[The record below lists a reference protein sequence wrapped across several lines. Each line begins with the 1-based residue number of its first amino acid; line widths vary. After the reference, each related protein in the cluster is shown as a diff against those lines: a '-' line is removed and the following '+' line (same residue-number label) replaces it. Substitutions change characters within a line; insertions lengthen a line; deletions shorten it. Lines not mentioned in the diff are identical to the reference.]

1 MSGPEAPTGP
11 ARPEVVIFDLDGVIR
26 DWNDEELA
34 VLETSFGLEPGEI
47 VTVAFEGGLGRAA
60 TTGELTYRAW
70 MDEIRRRIMARHGAG
85 VTAALDEWERN
96 VGRVDTEML
105 ALLRAVRTQVPAVV
119 LSNGTTRLRRDLYA
133 LDLTDEFD
141 RIFNTAEIGVAKP
154 EPGAF
159 LHVLDE
165 LGRRPDEVVF
175 IDDLAANVD
184 GARSVGIR
192 SHRHLEREG
201 TAAFLEGHGI
211 DVR

>member
-1 MSGPEAPTGP
+1 MSEHTRP
-11 ARPEVVIFDLDGVIR
+11 PEVVIFDLDGVIR

-34 VLETSFGLEPGEI
+34 VLETSFGLEAGEI

-85 VTAALDEWERN
+85 VAAALDEWERN

-105 ALLRAVRTQVPAVV
+105 RLLRRVREQVPAVV

-141 RIFNTAEIGVAKP
+141 RIFNTAEIGIAKP
-154 EPGAF
+154 EPAVF
-159 LHVLDE
+159 LHVLGD
-165 LGRRPDEVVF
+165 LDLTAAEVVF
-175 IDDLAANVD
+175 IDDLVANVE

-192 SHRHLEREG
+192 SHQHLGREG
-201 TAAFLEGHGI
+201 TAAFLAVVGI
-211 DVR
+211 VVG